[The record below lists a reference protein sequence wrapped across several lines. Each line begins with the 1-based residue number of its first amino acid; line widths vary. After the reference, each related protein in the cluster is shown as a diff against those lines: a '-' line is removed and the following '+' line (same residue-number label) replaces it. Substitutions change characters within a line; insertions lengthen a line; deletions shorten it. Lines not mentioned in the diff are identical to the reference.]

1 MQKKQLLLPL
11 LIVMLLGGMSTVQA
25 QASGNVDELCKSISD
40 DLSVANGC
48 IDDNDLE
55 DTITSS
61 GGLFVLEAGD
71 KSGLLMLFVAVGFI
85 VAVITGAVIKSKLA
99 ARR

>member
-1 MQKKQLLLPL
+1 MQKKQMLLPL
-11 LIVMLLGGMSTVQA
+11 LLVLLFSAGFGYA
-25 QASGNVDELCKSISD
+25 AAGNVNTLCSSISD
-40 DLSVANGC
+40 DLSTAGGC

-61 GGLFVLEAGD
+61 GGLFVLETGD
-71 KSGLLMLFVAVGFI
+71 KSGLLMLFI
-85 VAVITGAVIKSKLA
+85 VIGIIVSVTAGAIIAIKLS

>member
-1 MQKKQLLLPL
+1 MQKKYLILPL
-11 LIVMLLGGMSTVQA
+11 LLVLFASAGTVQA
-25 QASGNVDELCKSISD
+25 QATGNVDNLCGSISD
-40 DLSVANGC
+40 DLNVAGGC

-61 GGLFVLEAGD
+61 GGLFVLETGD
-71 KSGLLMLFVAVGFI
+71 KSGLLMLFVAIGFI
-85 VAVITGAVIKSKLA
+85 VAVITGAVIKTKLA